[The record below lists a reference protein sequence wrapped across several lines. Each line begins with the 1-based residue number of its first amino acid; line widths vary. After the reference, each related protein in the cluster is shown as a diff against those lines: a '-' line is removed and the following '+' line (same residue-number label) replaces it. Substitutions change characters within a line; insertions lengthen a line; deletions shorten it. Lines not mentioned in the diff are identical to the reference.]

1 MIVIMPRCTRFRG
14 PRLRVRFA
22 ARVAVAATLAALAVS
37 FGGPARAAPSD
48 NSISCMMPVWP
59 GFAPVYL
66 ANQLGYFQQEGLT
79 VTEKFDDDR
88 TDALAA
94 FTNGSINCYL
104 RTVGEYQGRP
114 FSPDAVGTIIG
125 TIDMSLGGD
134 GVAAGGDIKT
144 PADLRGKV
152 VASEPNIPARLIL
165 QAALKRYHLTFHD
178 LTIKEISTADALAVF
193 TDPHVAAVAAFE
205 PELSAAVEKSG
216 RPGAHILVSSRDYPG
231 IILDTIIAR
240 NADLAANPEK
250 YRKLLRGIYR
260 AIDYIGQHHDRA
272 VAIMARHF
280 KMTPAEFESVLKN
293 LKYTPYEEAL
303 SYMGTPGQPG
313 KIYGIFSEV
322 MELNLENGASD
333 VRLDANKQI
342 DNRLIP
348 NLFQGHA
355 R

>member
-1 MIVIMPRCTRFRG
+1 MSLKPVLT
-14 PRLRVRFA
+14 A
-22 ARVAVAATLAALAVS
+22 AVLITLGTAAFPAL
-37 FGGPARAAPSD
+37 GAPSD

-66 ANQLGYFQQEGLT
+66 ANQLGYFQQEGLK
-79 VTEKFDDDR
+79 VSEKFDDDR

-94 FTNGSINCYL
+94 FTSGTINCYL

-114 FSPDAVGTIIG
+114 FTPEAVGTIIG

-134 GVAAGGDIKT
+134 GVAAAGDIHT
-144 PADLRGKV
+144 PADLKGRV
-152 VASEPNIPARLIL
+152 VAAEPNVPGRLIL
-165 QAALKRYHLTFHD
+165 QAALKRYHLSFKD
-178 LTIKEISTADALAVF
+178 LTVKEISTADALAVF
-193 TDPHVAAVAAFE
+193 TDPHIAAVVAYE
-205 PELSAAVEKSG
+205 PELSAAVQKSG

-250 YRKLLRGIYR
+250 YRKFLRGIYR
-260 AIDYIGQHHDRA
+260 AIDYINQHRDNA

-280 KMTPAEFESVLKN
+280 NLTPAEFEAVLKN

-303 SYMGTPGQPG
+303 SYMGTPGHPG
-313 KIYGIFSEV
+313 KIYPIFSEV

-342 DNRLIP
+342 DNRLIGD
-348 NLFQGHA
+348 LFQGH
-355 R
+355 RR